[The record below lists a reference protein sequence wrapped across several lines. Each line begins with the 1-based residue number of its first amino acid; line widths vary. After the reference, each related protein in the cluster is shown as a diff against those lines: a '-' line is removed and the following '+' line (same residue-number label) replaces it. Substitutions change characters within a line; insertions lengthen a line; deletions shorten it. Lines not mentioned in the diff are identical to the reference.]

1 MAYLS
6 VADYRAY
13 MAALTSGSP
22 TYSDPAD
29 STFHQA
35 LLDSATAFIERETQ
49 RKFSATTAT
58 RKFGP
63 ECVSFTDPQL
73 LMVDE
78 DLLTV
83 TTLTNG
89 DGTVIGSGSYEL
101 WPRNRS
107 TYFAIRIKSTS
118 AWTFSDDDSTVS
130 VAGTWG
136 FMASPDAD
144 VKRVCARLAYLEQQR
159 RTNTGEVMVM
169 QGAMEYTA
177 RVPDDI
183 ARWLANMRRRGM
195 L

>member
-1 MAYLS
+1 MAYLT
-6 VADYRAY
+6 VADYRTY
-13 MAALTSGSP
+13 MAALTAGAP
-22 TYSDPAD
+22 TYSDPGD
-29 STFHQA
+29 TTFHQQ
-35 LLDSATAFIERETQ
+35 LLDSATTFIERETR
-49 RKFSATTAT
+49 RKFSAVSAT

-89 DGTVIGSGSYEL
+89 NGTTIASNAYEL
-101 WPRNRS
+101 WPRNGS
-107 TYFAIRIKSTS
+107 PYFGIRVKSSS
-118 AWTFSDDDSTVS
+118 AWAFSDDDATVS

-136 FMASPDAD
+136 FMASPDTD
-144 VKRVCARLAYLEQQR
+144 VKRVTARLAYLEQQR

-183 ARWLANMRRRGM
+183 AHWLAGMRRRR

>member
-6 VADYRAY
+6 VSDYRTY

-22 TYSDPAD
+22 TYSDPGD
-29 STFHQA
+29 TTFHQQ

-49 RKFSATTAT
+49 RKFAAVTAT

-63 ECVSFTDPQL
+63 ECVLFTNPQL

-89 DGTVIGSGSYEL
+89 DGTVVASNTYEL
-101 WPRNRS
+101 WPRNRAP
-107 TYFAIRIKSTS
+107 YFGIRIKSSS
-118 AWTFSDDDSTVS
+118 AWAFSDDDSTVS

-144 VKRVCARLAYLEQQR
+144 VKRVTARLAYLEQQR

-177 RVPDDI
+177 RVPADI
-183 ARWLANMRRRGM
+183 ARWLASMRPRRV